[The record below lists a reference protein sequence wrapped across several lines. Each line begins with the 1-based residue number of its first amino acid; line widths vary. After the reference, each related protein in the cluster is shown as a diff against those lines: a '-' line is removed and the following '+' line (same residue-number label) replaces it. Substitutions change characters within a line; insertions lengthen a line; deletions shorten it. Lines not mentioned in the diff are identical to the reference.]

1 MMSLKKS
8 FNITLIITAYIL
20 FVLKSSFAAEIK
32 SKCEDVIR
40 NIENITD
47 IPSGLLLGIGKAES
61 GRILKNNEMVIWPW
75 TINHAGKSL
84 FFDNKSQM
92 KSYLLKHTK
101 KGDNNLD
108 VGCMQINLKWHK
120 QNFKDI
126 KDMMAIEPNI
136 SYAASF
142 LVQLKNKHG
151 SWEKAI
157 KHYHSSDPIKNKPY
171 LNKVLSFWQSYK
183 KKSIQIADNKTKINL
198 NSSNTNNISESIKD
212 TQPYLF
218 ARIDKVNFFRKIFQ
232 EK

>member
-1 MMSLKKS
+1 MMSLKKL
-8 FNITLIITAYIL
+8 FNIILIITAYIL
-20 FVLKSSFAAEIK
+20 FMLKSSFAVEIK

-47 IPSGLLLGIGKAES
+47 IPSGVLLGIGKAES
-61 GRILKNNEMVIWPW
+61 GRILKNKEIVIWPW

-84 FFDNKSQM
+84 FFDNKNQM

-126 KDMMAIEPNI
+126 KDMLAIEPNV

-142 LVQLKNKHG
+142 LIQLKNKYG

-157 KHYHSSDPIKNKPY
+157 KHYHSSDPVKNEPY
-171 LNKVLSFWQSYK
+171 FKKVLSFWKSK
-183 KKSIQIADNKTKINL
+183 KKKPTQVVGNTIKRNL
-198 NSSNTNNISESIKD
+198 ISSESDRILESIKD

-218 ARIDKVNFFRKIFQ
+218 ARIDKVNFFRKIFS

>member
-1 MMSLKKS
+1 MSLKKL
-8 FNITLIITAYIL
+8 FNIILIITAYIL
-20 FVLKSSFAAEIK
+20 FMLKSSFAVEIK

-47 IPSGLLLGIGKAES
+47 IPSGVLLGIGKAES
-61 GRILKNNEMVIWPW
+61 GRILKNKEIVIWPW

-84 FFDNKSQM
+84 FFDNKNQM

-126 KDMMAIEPNI
+126 KDMLAIEPNV

-142 LVQLKNKHG
+142 LIQLKNKYG

-157 KHYHSSDPIKNKPY
+157 KHYHSSDPVKNEPY
-171 LNKVLSFWQSYK
+171 FKKVLSFWKSK
-183 KKSIQIADNKTKINL
+183 KKKPTQVVGNTIKRNL
-198 NSSNTNNISESIKD
+198 ISSESDRILESIKD

-218 ARIDKVNFFRKIFQ
+218 ARIDKVNFFRKIFS

>member
-20 FVLKSSFAAEIK
+20 FVFKSSFAAEIK

-84 FFDNKSQM
+84 FFDNKIQM
-92 KSYLLKHTK
+92 KSYLLKHTE

-126 KDMMAIEPNI
+126 KDMLAIEPNI

-142 LVQLKNKHG
+142 LIQLKNKHG
-151 SWEKAI
+151 SWKKAI

-171 LNKVLSFWQSYK
+171 LNKVLSFWLSYK

>member
-1 MMSLKKS
+1 MSLKKL

-20 FVLKSSFAAEIK
+20 FMLKSSFALEIK
-32 SKCEDVIR
+32 SKCKDVIR

-84 FFDNKSQM
+84 FFDNKIQM
-92 KSYLLKHTK
+92 KSYLLKHIE

-126 KDMMAIEPNI
+126 KDMLAIEPNI

-142 LVQLKNKHG
+142 LIQLKNKHG
-151 SWEKAI
+151 SWKKAI

-171 LNKVLSFWQSYK
+171 LNKVLSFWLSYK

>member
-1 MMSLKKS
+1 M
-8 FNITLIITAYIL
+8 FNITLLITAYIL

-61 GRILKNNEMVIWPW
+61 GRILKNNEIVIWPW

-92 KSYLLKHTK
+92 KLYLLKHTK

-126 KDMMAIEPNI
+126 KDMLAIEPNI

-183 KKSIQIADNKTKINL
+183 KNSIQIADNKTKINL

>member
-8 FNITLIITAYIL
+8 FNIILIITAYIL

-40 NIENITD
+40 NIESITD

-84 FFDNKSQM
+84 FFDNKIQM
-92 KSYLLKHTK
+92 KSYLLKHTE

-126 KDMMAIEPNI
+126 KDMLAIEPNI

-142 LVQLKNKHG
+142 LIQLKNKHG
-151 SWEKAI
+151 SWKKAI

-171 LNKVLSFWQSYK
+171 LNKVLSFWLSYK